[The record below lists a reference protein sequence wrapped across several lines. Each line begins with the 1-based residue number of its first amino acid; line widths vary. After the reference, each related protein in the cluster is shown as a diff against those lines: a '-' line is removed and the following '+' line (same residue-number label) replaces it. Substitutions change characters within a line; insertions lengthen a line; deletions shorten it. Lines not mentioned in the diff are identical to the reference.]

1 MKYHKYK
8 GGKLVTEDR
17 EISMAKLDDDVQ
29 EIKSVLNNVVNEI
42 NQIKFN
48 VLRVVSDMKKFEGG
62 VAVAGG
68 EGSSGPITAN
78 VDLGPIEDRLDEL
91 TKKLITREEIER
103 LEKRV
108 EELASERIKEAQETI
123 SRVTALFQSGL
134 EMVKL
139 ESTLADV
146 KSLLEETVFEK
157 SG

>member
-1 MKYHKYK
+1 
-8 GGKLVTEDR
+8 
-17 EISMAKLDDDVQ
+17 MAKIDDEFREV
-29 EIKSVLNNVVNEI
+29 KSILNTLVNEI

-48 VLRVVSDMKKFEGG
+48 LLRVVSDVKKLEGG
-62 VAVAGG
+62 ITIGG
-68 EGSSGPITAN
+68 TDGSSGPITAN
-78 VDLGPIEDRLDEL
+78 VDLGPIEDRLDEM
-91 TKKLITREEIER
+91 TKKLITKAELEK

>member
-1 MKYHKYK
+1 MCSSD
-8 GGKLVTEDR
+8 LVG
-17 EISMAKLDDDVQ
+17 S
-29 EIKSVLNNVVNEI
+29 
-42 NQIKFN
+42 
-48 VLRVVSDMKKFEGG
+48 
-62 VAVAGG
+62 G

-91 TKKLITREEIER
+91 TKKLITREEVER

>member
-1 MKYHKYK
+1 
-8 GGKLVTEDR
+8 
-17 EISMAKLDDDVQ
+17 MAKIDDDIK
-29 EIKSVLNNVVNEI
+29 EIKSSLANLANEV

-48 VLRVVSDMKKFEGG
+48 ILRVTSEISKITGGVVPSGEGG
-62 VAVAGG
+62 AVS
-68 EGSSGPITAN
+68 SSGDGSV

-91 TKKLITREEIER
+91 TKKLVTQDVIQR
-103 LEKRV
+103 LEDRV
-108 EELASERIKEAQETI
+108 EQLASERIREAQETI

-157 SG
+157 S

>member
-1 MKYHKYK
+1 
-8 GGKLVTEDR
+8 
-17 EISMAKLDDDVQ
+17 MAKIDDEVKELKQMIAQMSND
-29 EIKSVLNNVVNEI
+29 IKQLNFGI
-42 NQIKFN
+42 
-48 VLRVVSDMKKFEGG
+48 LRITSDLQKMEGG
-62 VAVAGG
+62 GG
-68 EGSSGPITAN
+68 GGGSSAAPGSPITAQ
-78 VDLGPIEDRLDEL
+78 VDMGPFEDRLDEL
-91 TKKLITREEIER
+91 TKKLITRAEIEK

-146 KSLLEETVFEK
+146 KSLLEEAVFEK

>member
-1 MKYHKYK
+1 
-8 GGKLVTEDR
+8 
-17 EISMAKLDDDVQ
+17 MAKIDDDIK
-29 EIKSVLNNVVNEI
+29 EIKSSLANLANEV

-48 VLRVVSDMKKFEGG
+48 ILRVTSEISKITGG
-62 VAVAGG
+62 VVTSG
-68 EGSSGPITAN
+68 EGAAASSSGDGSV

-91 TKKLITREEIER
+91 TKKLVTQDVIQR
-103 LEKRV
+103 LEDRV
-108 EELASERIKEAQETI
+108 EQLASERIREAQETI

-157 SG
+157 S

>member
-1 MKYHKYK
+1 MRI
-8 GGKLVTEDR
+8 GKVT
-17 EISMAKLDDDVQ
+17 MAKLDDEVR
-29 EIKSVLNNVVNEI
+29 EIKSILNNAVNEI

-48 VLRVVSDMKKFEGG
+48 VLRVVSDMKKLEGG
-62 VAVAGG
+62 VSIGSGG
-68 EGSSGPITAN
+68 EGTGGPVTAN

-91 TKKLITREEIER
+91 TKKLITREELER

-146 KSLLEETVFEK
+146 KSLLEETVFDK

>member
-1 MKYHKYK
+1 
-8 GGKLVTEDR
+8 
-17 EISMAKLDDDVQ
+17 MAKIDDDIK
-29 EIKSVLNNVVNEI
+29 EIKSSLANLANEV

-48 VLRVVSDMKKFEGG
+48 ILRVTSEISKITGG
-62 VAVAGG
+62 VVTSG
-68 EGSSGPITAN
+68 EGAAGSSSGDGSV

-91 TKKLITREEIER
+91 TKKLVTQDVIQR
-103 LEKRV
+103 LEDRV
-108 EELASERIKEAQETI
+108 EQLASERIREAQETI

-157 SG
+157 S

>member
-1 MKYHKYK
+1 
-8 GGKLVTEDR
+8 
-17 EISMAKLDDDVQ
+17 
-29 EIKSVLNNVVNEI
+29 
-42 NQIKFN
+42 
-48 VLRVVSDMKKFEGG
+48 
-62 VAVAGG
+62 
-68 EGSSGPITAN
+68 
-78 VDLGPIEDRLDEL
+78 DEL
-91 TKKLITREEIER
+91 TKKLITREEVER

>member
-1 MKYHKYK
+1 
-8 GGKLVTEDR
+8 
-17 EISMAKLDDDVQ
+17 MAKIDDEFREV
-29 EIKSVLNNVVNEI
+29 KSILNTLVNEI

-48 VLRVVSDMKKFEGG
+48 LLRVVSDVKKLEGG
-62 VAVAGG
+62 ITIGG
-68 EGSSGPITAN
+68 TDGNSGPITAN

-91 TKKLITREEIER
+91 TKKLITKAELEK

-108 EELASERIKEAQETI
+108 EELASERIREAQETI

>member
-1 MKYHKYK
+1 
-8 GGKLVTEDR
+8 
-17 EISMAKLDDDVQ
+17 MAKIEDDVK
-29 EIKSVLNNVVNEI
+29 EIKQLLNGLVNEI

-48 VLRVVSDMKKFEGG
+48 VLRIHSDLGKIESDGG
-62 VAVAGG
+62 GG
-68 EGSSGPITAN
+68 GGSTFDGPVTAA
-78 VDLGPIEDRLDEL
+78 VDLGPVEERLDEL
-91 TKKLITREEIER
+91 TKKLVTREEIER
-103 LEKRV
+103 IEKRI

-157 SG
+157 TE